1 MNNDITKIKEKIKL
15 IKGIKLTQMYRDY
28 KHLFKVGNNFYE
40 EEILRKNLTI
50 GRTYGKILY
59 CVEPYS
65 TTAQNRLKQLMYLNG
80 ESEN

>member
-1 MNNDITKIKEKIKL
+1 MKKKKYLE
-15 IKGIKLTQMYRDY
+15 
-28 KHLFKVGNNFYE
+28 
-40 EEILRKNLTI
+40 KNLTI
-50 GRTYGKILY
+50 GTTYGKIQY